1 MKEQIIFAGLMGKV
15 GTLDTGCDRQIS
27 DATAAL
33 TQKYWEPA
41 AIATTLKHCQKDVDS
56 KFKAYFNKIQKYSE
70 IFDITGT
77 DVQKFL
83 MMRFLE
89 AGKQML
95 TRGIW
100 FGDKAVAASAAAAA
114 GLIAAGDVKYYNY
127 FDGLWAQ
134 IFAAV
139 TATTVKKY
147 AITENTLGTTAL
159 QTTLAADRSVAIF
172 EGVWALADPR
182 LKADPDKQM
191 LVSNEIFENYRQYL
205 QKTGGAYQISLITDG
220 IPFLMWNGVKIIN
233 MQIIWDLILRADF
246 EKDSTNHLY
255 YLPNRVVLTVPS
267 NIPYGTLNE
276 NDFTELESFY
286 DILTRQNYMAL
297 GFTLDAKLL
306 EGYMTVVAY

>member
-1 MKEQIIFAGLMGKV
+1 MESTNRNKLNETHSLIWG
-15 GTLDTGCDRQIS
+15 
-27 DATAAL
+27 AL
-33 TQKYWEPA
+33 TNSVH
-41 AIATTLKHCQKDVDS
+41 L
-56 KFKAYFNKIQKYSE
+56 
-70 IFDITGT
+70 
-77 DVQKFL
+77 
-83 MMRFLE
+83 
-89 AGKQML
+89 
-95 TRGIW
+95 
-100 FGDKAVAASAAAAA
+100 
-114 GLIAAGDVKYYNY
+114 
-127 FDGLWAQ
+127 
-134 IFAAV
+134 
-139 TATTVKKY
+139 
-147 AITENTLGTTAL
+147 TLGMKCV
-159 QTTLAADRSVAIF
+159 VAIN
-172 EGVWALADPR
+172 R
-182 LKADPDKQM
+182 SLKSESMKKRFTPDISLWNNSDNSK
-191 LVSNEIFENYRQYL
+191 LVGAVDYESTNSSDSRIVRRNFENYRQYL